1 MALYHTFTLWLFNIA
16 MENGPFLDDE
26 HDDLPKKI
34 FSHRKL
40 VTKKK
45 RCPMFTIFR
54 RPSPLLRYAAPC
66 ANKAR
71 DATSS
76 PAPSS
81 PVSGKSLG
89 IPGLGNIRKTMENYI
104 V

>member
-26 HDDLPKKI
+26 HDDLPKKV

-45 RCPMFTIFR
+45 EGAQCSPFFAGHLHCFATLRLAPTKPGMPPAAQH
-54 RPSPLLRYAAPC
+54 RPLQFPGSHWGY
-66 ANKAR
+66 
-71 DATSS
+71 
-76 PAPSS
+76 PA
-81 PVSGKSLG
+81 
-89 IPGLGNIRKTMENYI
+89 
-104 V
+104 